1 MDQIRLGRTELMASR
16 SGFGCIPI
24 QRISEA
30 EAVALLHK
38 ALDNGINFYDTAR
51 GYTDSETKL
60 GMAFHDRRDR
70 VIIATKSHATDA
82 AKFDQDLVIS
92 LEKLQTDY
100 IDIYQFHNPKKPEQL
115 TEAGGAYEAALQAK
129 EQGKIRFIG
138 ISHHSL
144 AGALASVA
152 SGLFDTIQF
161 PLSSLSSGAD
171 LGLIAA
177 CQEMDM
183 GVIAMKALSGGLIT
197 NVAATFAFLRQY
209 PNVVPIWGIQR
220 EAELD
225 EFLRYEKNPPQLDE
239 AMRRAI
245 EKDRVELGGSFCRAC
260 GYCMPCPV
268 GIPINTAARIAMLVK
283 RTTTHKFLEEEF
295 YQKMQLIR
303 ECTECGQ
310 CRAQCPYELDTPALL
325 KRMLADYEQF
335 YAENKKG

>member
-1 MDQIRLGRTELMASR
+1 VEQIRLGRTGLMIGR

-30 EAVALLHK
+30 EAVTLLHK

-51 GYTDSETKL
+51 GYTDSEAKL
-60 GMAFHDRRDR
+60 GVAFSAMRDR
-70 VIIATKSHATDA
+70 VILATKSHATDA
-82 AKFDQDLVIS
+82 AKFDQDLAIS
-92 LEKLQTDY
+92 LEKLRSDY
-100 IDIYQFHNPKKPEQL
+100 IDIYQFHNPKQPEELFKP
-115 TEAGGAYEAALQAK
+115 GGGYEAAVKAK
-129 EQGKIRFIG
+129 EAGKIRFIG

-144 AGALASVA
+144 ANALASVE
-152 SGLFDTIQF
+152 SGRFDTIQF
-161 PLSSLSSGAD
+161 PLSSLSSEAD
-171 LGLIAA
+171 LNLITACRAA
-177 CQEMDM
+177 DA

-209 PNVVPIWGIQR
+209 ANVVPIWGIQR

-225 EFLRYEKNPPQLDE
+225 EFLRYEKNPPRLDE
-239 AMRRAI
+239 AMLGAI

-283 RTTTHKFLEEEF
+283 RTTTRKFLEEEF

-303 ECTECGQ
+303 DCTECGQ
-310 CRAQCPYELDTPALL
+310 CRSQCPYELDTPALL
-325 KRMLADYEQF
+325 KRMLVEYERF
-335 YAENKKG
+335 YEENKG